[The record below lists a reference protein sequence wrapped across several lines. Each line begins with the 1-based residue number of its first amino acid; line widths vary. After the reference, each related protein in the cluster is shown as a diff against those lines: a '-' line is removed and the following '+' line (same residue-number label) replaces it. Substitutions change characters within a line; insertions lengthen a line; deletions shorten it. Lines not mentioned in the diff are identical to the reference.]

1 MFALVMNHEFNDATE
16 FSSFVLESLRLVQWD
31 ERIGVAVEDKCR
43 GHVGGY
49 VINGRYLMADD
60 FPDGEVRGVRSEG
73 FDETFGR
80 AAIVQILG
88 GVSEVQQISNRIEN
102 RDSLDGTAL
111 RVHGVDSHGCAR
123 TAACGQHQ

>member
-49 VINGRYLMADD
+49 VINGRHLMADD

-80 AAIVQILG
+80 AAIVHSCCASGFGCG
-88 GVSEVQQISNRIEN
+88 GVD
-102 RDSLDGTAL
+102 DS
-111 RVHGVDSHGCAR
+111 VDFGDAVC
-123 TAACGQHQ
+123 